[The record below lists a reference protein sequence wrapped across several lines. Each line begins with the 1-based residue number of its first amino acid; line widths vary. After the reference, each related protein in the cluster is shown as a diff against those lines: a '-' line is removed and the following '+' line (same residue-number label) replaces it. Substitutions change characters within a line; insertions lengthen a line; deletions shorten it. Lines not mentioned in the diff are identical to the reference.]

1 MSPSENPTGSVLVG
15 LFKVDTPRCGY
26 QNKETRFFNLV
37 SLLKWAQQDLNLR
50 PTGYASHYSFR
61 CPFRVCGLDYP
72 FTP

>member
-1 MSPSENPTGSVLVG
+1 MAQAGAAGIEPAIHG
-15 LFKVDTPRCGY
+15 FKVRCLTTWPRPR
-26 QNKETRFFNLV
+26 ER
-37 SLLKWAQQDLNLR
+37 KWAHEDSNLG